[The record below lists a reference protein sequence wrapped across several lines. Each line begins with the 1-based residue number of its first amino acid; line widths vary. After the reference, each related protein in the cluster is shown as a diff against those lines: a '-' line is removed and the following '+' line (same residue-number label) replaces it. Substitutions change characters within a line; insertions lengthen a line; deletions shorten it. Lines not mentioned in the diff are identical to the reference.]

1 MAGTAPTTATDDSG
15 REPSRDR
22 FTFRFA
28 TVRGIELRAHVSVL
42 VTVALVGISLGADA
56 LPSLAPDQPV
66 LAYIV
71 AAALTGFGFFAS
83 LIAHEL
89 SHSFVAQTY
98 GLRVPHIT
106 LWLLGGAA
114 ALQDTPATPD
124 EERRI
129 ALAGPGMSIALTVG
143 FGLLAAGLSLL
154 DVPELVTA
162 SFGWLAVL
170 NLMLAVF
177 NLFPVFPLDGG
188 RALVAFLWK
197 RNGDRREAVRR
208 AAAVGDQFGIVLIA
222 LGVLQLL
229 AGALVGGLWMV
240 FLGWFIR
247 DLGRREAVQVQIE
260 SRLTGVQVRD
270 VMTPDPHTVP
280 PGLGLPEF
288 VELLLHDRH
297 VTYPVVGDRGH
308 LIGMVSIDDVRRV
321 PTAER
326 ASRRV
331 IDVATLRTD
340 LVLTRPDDPA
350 LDLLTRLGPTG
361 ARRAVV
367 VADDRP
373 VGIVSL
379 ADLTRV
385 LAALDLRPPPPPP
398 PPAPPDRAPAAPPA
412 L

>member
-1 MAGTAPTTATDDSG
+1 MADPAPITATDGPG

-42 VTVALVGISLGADA
+42 VTVVLVGISLGVDA

-66 LAYIV
+66 AAYVV

-129 ALAGPGMSIALTVG
+129 ALAGPGMSVALTVG
-143 FGLLAAGLSLL
+143 FGILAAGLSLL
-154 DVPELVTA
+154 DVPELLTA
-162 SFGWLAVL
+162 SLGWLAVL

-197 RNGDRREAVRR
+197 RTGDRREAVRR

-260 SRLTGVQVRD
+260 SRLTGVRVRD
-270 VMTPDPHTVP
+270 VMTADPHTVP
-280 PGLGLPEF
+280 PGLALTGF

-321 PTAER
+321 PPTER

-331 IDVATLRTD
+331 IDVATPRTD

-361 ARRAVV
+361 ARRAIV

-398 PPAPPDRAPAAPPA
+398 PPAPPDRTPAVPPA